1 MLTLPTI
8 KRVNRIIDNHNLLLI
23 LQDRGYDYRLKY
35 PKAHEYKLFD
45 AHNAR
50 HGRQVQYVSHAGS
63 VYIVPRKAS
72 LELCL
77 TGFFVSYEP
86 EIAKMLGPAKGSRQS
101 AYYAPYWDFQ
111 PVQLRKLLLILGK

>member
-1 MLTLPTI
+1 MYTLPTQ
-8 KRVNRIIDNHNLLLI
+8 KRILRIIDNHCLLLT
-23 LQDRGYDYRLKY
+23 LNVRDNDYRLKF

-50 HGRQVQYVSHAGS
+50 HGRKVPYAGHAGS
-63 VYIVPRKAS
+63 VVITPRKAS
-72 LELCL
+72 LELML
-77 TGFFVSYEP
+77 TGYFVNYAP
-86 EIAKMLGPAKGSRQS
+86 EIERALGPAKGSRQS